1 MFGGKADSLLKLQA
15 HGFLIPDF
23 FVIDVK
29 DYQNFLE
36 ENHILETIQEL
47 LINDKRD
54 QIPSL
59 IIQGKVSK
67 QFENKIK
74 ENLNKLSCSLVSVRS
89 SALNEDGKNKAFA
102 GQYDSYLNV
111 RLDEVIEKIKMCWIS
126 FYNENVNEYFKSQ
139 DVLGMNVIVQ
149 KMIPADYAGVAFS
162 TDSTSDT
169 EHYSIIE
176 MVKGLGENLVSGK
189 ITPTKFL
196 VRRET
201 KHVDLKIGDISI
213 DSQIIEKL
221 EEMLLKIEKINHQAM
236 DVEYAIVDKEI
247 FLLQARPITAKNFSI
262 KPFSLAI
269 TRPQSLIES
278 EISYKGEYEGIQK
291 ITRNLYYFKPL
302 FVYNPK
308 NENVEVY
315 YNELDLEED
324 PRLMYYY
331 MDLDFEKIEKYFTRT
346 IQKNIVYIKD
356 VLSQKKEVNLSIFVQ
371 KILSIYP
378 FISLGQLAGH
388 YENISERL
396 RNFLIEF
403 RNHYDSIV
411 HEACD
416 YILERILEELPLE
429 YKSFIS
435 FLTLEE
441 YFGKLPTIQE
451 LQLRTKGYIFY
462 EKLYTTSSYEKWF
475 LKHHV
480 SIEVIKDTSFHGSVA
495 YSKNAMGR
503 VCIVYSEKDFSK
515 FRDGDILVT
524 PMTVPKFM
532 NIIKRAGGIITD
544 EGGVTCHACIIAREL
559 KISCVVGCKNA
570 TKVLKDGDIVK
581 VDGATGNIT
590 KI

>member
-15 HGFLIPDF
+15 HGFPIPDF

-74 ENLNKLSCSLVSVRS
+74 ENLKKFSCSLVSVRS

-126 FYNENVNEYFKSQ
+126 FYNENVNEYFKSE

-162 TDSTSDT
+162 KDSTSDT

-221 EEMLLKIEKINHQAM
+221 EEMLLEIEKINHQAM
-236 DVEYAIVDKEI
+236 DVEYAIVDKKI
-247 FLLQARPITAKNFSI
+247 FLLQARPITAKNFGI

-331 MDLDFEKIEKYFTRT
+331 MDLDFEKIEKYFNHT

-356 VLSQKKEVNLSIFVQ
+356 VLAQKRKVNLSIFVQ

-416 YILERILEELPLE
+416 YILERILKDLPLE
-429 YKSFIS
+429 YKTFVS

-475 LKHHV
+475 LKHHI
-480 SIEVIKDTSFHGSVA
+480 SIEVIKDTSFNGSVA

-532 NIIKRAGGIITD
+532 NVIKRAGGIITD